1 MFREGQIGSG
11 GLDGVDGEVG
21 AGRGGGVEVRGS
33 GNTRQEK
40 YVCLL

>member
-11 GLDGVDGEVG
+11 GLDWDRVDGEVG
-21 AGRGGGVEVRGS
+21 GGGGVEVRGS